1 MTWKGFFAFL
11 ALCDGNPSITGGIP
25 SHRASNTGFYVF
37 FEVIPIKLLNKYLI
51 VMSLIWDA
59 MTLIW
64 RHCNVDLH
72 QAWWCHGV
80 TLYAVSSPKIDD
92 LTQWTK
98 WLILCRR
105 HLPMILL
112 IRIIISVPFSSNC
125 VIVGAIFSKSAL
137 AWRDSRCRWAASSV
151 TWINTLRP
159 RQNGR
164 HFPEDIFKWICLLLS
179 LLLRVQ
185 LTISQHWFR

>member
-1 MTWKGFFAFL
+1 MTSWHGKAFPFL
-11 ALCDGNPSITGGIP
+11 TLCDGNPSITGGFP

-37 FEVIPIKLLNKYLI
+37 FDVIPIKLLNKYLI
-51 VMSLIWDA
+51 AISLIWDA

-64 RHCNVDLH
+64 RHCNVDLY

-105 HLPMILL
+105 HLQMIFL

-125 VIVGAIFSKSAL
+125 DIVGAIYNKSAL
-137 AWRDSRCRWAASSV
+137 AWTDSRCR
-151 TWINTLRP
+151 
-159 RQNGR
+159 
-164 HFPEDIFKWICLLLS
+164 
-179 LLLRVQ
+179 
-185 LTISQHWFR
+185 